1 MCKPEKWGALWVYSM
16 FPHVTHRHISL
27 TTDTFN
33 SLVLIPNFQLSYWY
47 SVSQKQPLGFLKT
60 SENLQKNN
68 KKTAFLVYILRVWKL
83 IYSFFLTLETFFLYF
98 KYISLFV
105 STIFHFSIAIFRDS
119 LEYQFHHLVLPH
131 EIHFQKEFFEG
142 NLPFIPLNII
152 TSWLRS
158 ASTNTGSW

>member
-1 MCKPEKWGALWVYSM
+1 MCKPQKWGALWVYSM

-33 SLVLIPNFQLSYWY
+33 SLVLIPNFQLSYRY

-83 IYSFFLTLETFFLYF
+83 IYSFFLTLETVFFYILNLFPYLYLAF
-98 KYISLFV
+98 FIFQSRSFAIVWNASFIIS
-105 STIFHFSIAIFRDS
+105 SFRTR
-119 LEYQFHHLVLPH
+119 
-131 EIHFQKEFFEG
+131 
-142 NLPFIPLNII
+142 FISRRNFLKATCHSFPWI
-152 TSWLRS
+152 S
-158 ASTNTGSW
+158 